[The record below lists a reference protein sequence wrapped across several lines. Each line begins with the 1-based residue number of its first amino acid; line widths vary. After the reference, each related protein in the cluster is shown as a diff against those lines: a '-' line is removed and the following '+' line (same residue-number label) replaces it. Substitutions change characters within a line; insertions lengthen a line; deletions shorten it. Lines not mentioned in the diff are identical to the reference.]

1 MDQLDATI
9 EILKKK
15 LCQLK
20 EQHVAQKVVIAKL
33 EEGNKVLHDRL
44 GLEKAKYEK
53 VLEQR
58 VQGQLS
64 SQLFDKE
71 GEKADLK
78 KRIAQYLTKVDQC
91 IAFIE
96 GL

>member
-15 LCQLK
+15 LYQLK
-20 EQHVAQKVVIAKL
+20 EQYVAQKIVIAKL
-33 EEGNKVLHDRL
+33 GEENKVLHDRL
-44 GLEKAKYEK
+44 GLEKARCEK
-53 VLEQR
+53 MLEQH

-64 SQLFDKE
+64 SQLLDKE

-78 KRIAQYLTKVDQC
+78 KRIAQYLTKIDQC